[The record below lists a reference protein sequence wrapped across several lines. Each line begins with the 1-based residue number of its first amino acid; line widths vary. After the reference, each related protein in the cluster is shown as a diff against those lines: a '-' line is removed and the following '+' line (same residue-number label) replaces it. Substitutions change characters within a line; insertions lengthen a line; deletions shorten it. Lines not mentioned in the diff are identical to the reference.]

1 MAGDQDEKAARGERA
16 AQREKAA
23 RGEKVAEE
31 AKVAQ
36 EGGGTFLP
44 PSIEAVWGLRERPT
58 KGPKPGLSLDRIV
71 AAAVALASAEG
82 LAAVSMGRVAKE
94 LGVST
99 MSLYRYVS
107 AKNELY
113 VLMQEAATGAP
124 PEGLVDPE
132 GDWRTGL
139 ERVAW
144 ALREIYRRSPWLLRV
159 PVSGPPST
167 PNGVAWWE
175 QLLLAMAGTGL
186 DAGEKLAVTLLVSG
200 FVKNDALM
208 MVELTEAVEAA
219 GAEPHEA
226 MLQYSRTL
234 RRLVDPVAF
243 PEVAKV
249 MDSGILDQA
258 DGPDDDFR
266 FGLARILDGVA
277 ALVEGR
283 AS

>member
-1 MAGDQDEKAARGERA
+1 MAGDKDGRA
-16 AQREKAA
+16 APES
-23 RGEKVAEE
+23 
-31 AKVAQ
+31 
-36 EGGGTFLP
+36 GGTYLP

-58 KGPKPGLSLDRIV
+58 KGPKPGLSQDRIV
-71 AAAVALASAEG
+71 AAAVELASAEG

-107 AKNELY
+107 AKQELY

-132 GDWRTGL
+132 AGWREGL
-139 ERVAW
+139 ERVARE
-144 ALREIYRRSPWLLRV
+144 LREIYRRSPWLLRV

-175 QLLLAMAGTGL
+175 QLLRAMAGTGL
-186 DAGEKLAVTLLVSG
+186 DAGEKLAVTLLLAG
-200 FVKNDALM
+200 FVKNEALM
-208 MVELTEAVEAA
+208 MAELAEAVEAA
-219 GAEPHEA
+219 GAEPQEA

-234 RRLVDPVAF
+234 RRLVDPEAF

-249 MDSGILDQA
+249 IDSGVLDHA
-258 DGPDDDFR
+258 DDPDDEFR

-277 ALVEGR
+277 ALVERR